1 MLVAFQP
8 SMWAYASRSGRS
20 FVLWR
25 VYVLKTIAHGM
36 CSRGAVFRTC
46 DYSPAAV
53 WCSAA
58 RSTCRRCPAKR
69 GRTPPA
75 KNCDLGGLDWSMSPE
90 PTAAGDFK
98 RTPLVRVSRG
108 DEPRSHARDRLTC
121 QLTCVAGGLRALS
134 GQCVLCF
141 KQVATDNQKSTD
153 SRLNTARSIN
163 YKLFYILRSTI
174 RNLSTRDL
182 ITKRAG

>member
-1 MLVAFQP
+1 MLVALQP
-8 SMWAYASRSGRS
+8 SLWADVPSSGRS

-25 VYVLKTIAHGM
+25 VYVLKTIAHGV

-75 KNCDLGGLDWSMSPE
+75 QTWDAGGLGWSMSPE
-90 PTAAGDFK
+90 STAAVDVK
-98 RTPLVRVSRG
+98 WTPLVRVSRVA
-108 DEPRSHARDRLTC
+108 EPRSHARDRLTC

-163 YKLFYILRSTI
+163 FKLFYILRSTI

>member
-1 MLVAFQP
+1 MAFAHEERSSEPAIIHRRPSGVA
-8 SMWAYASRSGRS
+8 R
-20 FVLWR
+20 
-25 VYVLKTIAHGM
+25 H
-36 CSRGAVFRTC
+36 
-46 DYSPAAV
+46 
-53 WCSAA
+53 AA
-58 RSTCRRCPAKR
+58 R
-69 GRTPPA
+69 
-75 KNCDLGGLDWSMSPE
+75 
-90 PTAAGDFK
+90 AGDVPRSAVERHPRRTATWGSRLLNVAGVTGGGRLQ

-163 YKLFYILRSTI
+163 FKLF
-174 RNLSTRDL
+174 
-182 ITKRAG
+182 